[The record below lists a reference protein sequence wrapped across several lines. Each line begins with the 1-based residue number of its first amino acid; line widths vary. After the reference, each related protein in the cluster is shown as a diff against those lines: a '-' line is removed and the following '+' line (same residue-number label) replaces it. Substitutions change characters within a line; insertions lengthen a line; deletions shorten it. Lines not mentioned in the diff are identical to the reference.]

1 MDGQYLSFVS
11 NDMTNEDGTLHEVLK
26 VYPESLRRIFEP
38 IHSPANNNSQQWKLK
53 YSVTDVLVRI
63 RTIDGPLVHLESIKY
78 IVDMSSVHFVALPAD
93 VVFDTTDVLEDGDVS
108 WDKVKKIIF
117 LLFPDIKLSNRYENK
132 SIASSASSPQQATR
146 REILQTPR
154 WRYPEVP
161 LVDAE
166 RVG

>member
-1 MDGQYLSFVS
+1 MDGQYLSFVL
-11 NDMTNEDGTLHEVLK
+11 NDITNEDGTQRELR
-26 VYPESLRRIFEP
+26 VYPIELKRMFEP
-38 IHSPANNNSQQWKLK
+38 IHSPANNSQQWKLK

-63 RTIDGPLVHLESIKY
+63 RTIDGPIVHLESIKY

-93 VVFDTTDVLEDGDVS
+93 VVFDTTDVLEDDDVS

-132 SIASSASSPQQATR
+132 SIARPQQQGVVAR

-161 LVDAE
+161 EVPLVAE

>member
-11 NDMTNEDGTLHEVLK
+11 NDITNDSGTQREVLR
-26 VYPESLRRIFEP
+26 VYPAEFRRVFEP
-38 IHSPANNNSQQWKLK
+38 LHSAGNNSQWKLK

-63 RTIDGPLVHLESIKY
+63 RTIDGPLVHLEAIKY

-93 VVFDTTDVLEDGDVS
+93 VVFDTTDVLEDDDVS

-117 LLFPDIKLSNRYENK
+117 LLFPDIKLSNRYENR
-132 SIASSASSPQQATR
+132 SIARPQQQGVR

-154 WRYPEVP
+154 WISPEIP

-166 RVG
+166 RVHVG